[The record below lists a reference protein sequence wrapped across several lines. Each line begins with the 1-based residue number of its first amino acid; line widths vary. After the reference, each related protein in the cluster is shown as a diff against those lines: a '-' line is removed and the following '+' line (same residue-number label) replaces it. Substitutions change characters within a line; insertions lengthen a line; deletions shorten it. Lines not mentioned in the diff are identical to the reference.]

1 MVRDLS
7 KLVSTV
13 NEHLPIS
20 EIARFPVLDGVLQ
33 WWRSHGDGLPP
44 GVDPVQLPP
53 RSLRHLIL
61 VDLPN
66 PDEAVIRL
74 AGTLACDIYGREL
87 KGTSVHAFFDQDG
100 AGQVLADLRRVQAEG
115 SPLLT
120 RRHYVSIN
128 QKMWSY
134 TRLLVP
140 IQPDPTGV
148 ARVLKALEPV
158 TFQRVSAPAPG
169 N

>member
-1 MVRDLS
+1 MARDLS
-7 KLVSTV
+7 NLISTV
-13 NEHLPIS
+13 NEHLAIS
-20 EIARFPVLDGVLQ
+20 EIAGCPVLDSVLG
-33 WWRSHGDGLPP
+33 WWRSHGDALPSD
-44 GVDPVQLPP
+44 VDPLGLPP

-61 VDLPN
+61 VDLPS

-87 KGTSVHAFFDQDG
+87 KGTSVHEFFDADG
-100 AGQVLADLRRVQAEG
+100 ARQVLTDLRRVQEQR

-134 TRLLVP
+134 TRLLLP
-140 IQPDPTGV
+140 IQPDAGGV
-148 ARVLKALEPV
+148 ARVLKALEPT
-158 TFQRVSAPAPG
+158 TFRRAAASAPER
-169 N
+169 